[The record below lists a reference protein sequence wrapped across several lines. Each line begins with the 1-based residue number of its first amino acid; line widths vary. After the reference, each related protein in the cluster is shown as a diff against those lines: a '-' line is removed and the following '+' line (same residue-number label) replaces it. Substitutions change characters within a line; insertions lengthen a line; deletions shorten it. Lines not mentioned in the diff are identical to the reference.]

1 MPKTLRYSL
10 LITLL
15 LAACL
20 PGAASAHFGL
30 VLPSNDIVSQGE
42 SRTLNLQVKFV
53 HPLEQHYMEMA
64 KPSAFAVVHRGTSYN
79 LLETLQPQ
87 KGKSPDQTADS
98 TYWTTDFTI
107 KRPGDYTFHV
117 EPAPYWEPG
126 EDLFIV
132 HYTKVCV
139 QAFGLEEGWDE
150 PIGLETEIVPLT
162 RPYGLWTNN
171 LFSGQV
177 LLKGEPVAFA
187 EIEIEYLNES
197 ADNPSIVT
205 APADPYVTQVVKA
218 DSNGVFHY
226 AMPRAGWWGFAALS
240 EADWTLKHDG
250 EDKAVEIGAVYWV
263 RTRDMK

>member
-1 MPKTLRYSL
+1 MPQALRYSL
-10 LITLL
+10 LIALF
-15 LAACL
+15 LAVCL
-20 PGAASAHFGL
+20 PGAVSAHFGL
-30 VLPSNDIVSQGE
+30 ILPSDDIVSQGK
-42 SRTLNLQVKFV
+42 SRTLNLQVKFI
-53 HPLEQHYMEMA
+53 HPLEQHYMEMV

-117 EPAPYWEPG
+117 EPTPYWEPG

-139 QAFGLEEGWDE
+139 QAFGLEDGWDE

-205 APADPYVTQVVKA
+205 APADAYVTQVVKA
-218 DSNGVFHY
+218 DGNGVFHY
-226 AMPRAGWWGFAALS
+226 AMPRAGWWGFAALN

-250 EDKAVEIGAVYWV
+250 VDKAVEIGAVYWV

>member
-1 MPKTLRYSL
+1 MQKVLRYTLLMSL
-10 LITLL
+10 LLTT
-15 LAACL
+15 AL
-20 PGAASAHFGL
+20 PEIASAHFGL
-30 VLPSNDIVSQGE
+30 ILPSDDIISQGE
-42 SRTLNLQVKFV
+42 SRTLHLQVKFI
-53 HPLEQHYMEMA
+53 HPLEQHYMEMT
-64 KPSAFAVVHRGTSYN
+64 KPSAFAVVHRGVSYD

-87 KGKSPDQTADS
+87 KGKSSDQAADF
-98 TYWTTDFTI
+98 TYWVTDFAI

-117 EPAPYWEPG
+117 EPTPYWEPA
-126 EDLFIV
+126 ENLFIV

-150 PIGLETEIVPLT
+150 PVGLETEIVPLT

-171 LFSGQV
+171 LFSGLV

-197 ADNPSIVT
+197 SGNPSIVT
-205 APADPYVTQVVKA
+205 APADPYVTQVIKA
-218 DSNGVFHY
+218 DGHGVFHY
-226 AMPRAGWWGFAALS
+226 AMPRAGWWGFSALN

-250 EDKAVEIGAVYWV
+250 VDKAVEIGAVYWV